1 MARVRVYEIARDLKM
16 ESKALV
22 QRLKEMGIDVNTH
35 QSTLSADQVL
45 RIKKELG
52 TGEASSSAKASARK
66 VIRRR
71 RASGE
76 PAKETAC
83 ATAKPA
89 ESDKKEEVS

>member
-45 RIKKELG
+45 SIKKELG
-52 TGEASSSAKASARK
+52 TGEASSSAKPSTRK

-71 RASGE
+71 RASR
-76 PAKETAC
+76 
-83 ATAKPA
+83 
-89 ESDKKEEVS
+89 

>member
-22 QRLKEMGIDVNTH
+22 QRLKGMGIEVNSH

-52 TGEASSSAKASARK
+52 SGEAPAAKAGTRK

-71 RASGE
+71 R
-76 PAKETAC
+76 
-83 ATAKPA
+83 
-89 ESDKKEEVS
+89 